1 MAIERMK
8 LLSITGREEL
18 IDSFITKYLLE
29 SGMQTEN
36 ATKVF
41 EKGWKLKN
49 FEYDNQARELS
60 KKCTK
65 LLDFLDIRYKEE
77 ETDERII
84 SSLEE
89 IDQRIELI
97 QDEIDKV
104 EGEINTRKEEL
115 KKIDEKEKILQNA
128 KNLDIDITR
137 LYDLDYMSFRYGKIS
152 KENLEKLERSIREL
166 DAFVVPVNEKDE
178 DVWIVCIVTKELKVK
193 IDSYLNLYKFE
204 RIWFPDDIKG
214 NPKELL
220 SELENER
227 YEIAYD
233 IESKSTFKATLRDKY
248 EDELKDLLK
257 QINLYLKIN
266 AVKKYMAHDENGLFY
281 IVGWIPTS
289 ELKELLPKLSKER
302 DLRYVVK
309 SHDEVAT
316 LPPTKLKNM
325 KIFKPFEEIV
335 KMYGIPNYNEND
347 PTVFVAITAFL
358 MFGFMFGDIGH
369 GLIFFI
375 IGLWMARKKMA
386 LGPVFSAGGISS
398 MIFGLLYGSVFG
410 LEDVIPALLIRPMDN
425 IQTMLILG
433 IAFGV
438 IMIITT
444 MFLNIRNGLKQ
455 KDDEKI
461 YFDTNGFAGLIF
473 YIAVLII
480 AIYYLISGKMLAS
493 GIVLSIFVII
503 PLLAIMFKQNLAKM
517 FFKKKIKEESS
528 MSEKVFE
535 IIEVLLSFMSNTI
548 SFVRVSAF
556 AINHVGLS
564 LAVYV
569 LSSMATGAGNLL
581 IVLIGNA
588 LIIVLEGLIVSIQVL
603 RLEFYELFSRFYSG
617 DGREYEPLR
626 EKIS

>member
-233 IESKSTFKATLRDKY
+233 IESKSTFKATVRDKY

-289 ELKELLPKLSKER
+289 ELKELLPKLSKEK

-517 FFKKKIKEESS
+517 IFKKKIKEESS

-548 SFVRVSAF
+548 SFVRVAAF

>member
-36 ATKVF
+36 AAKVF

-60 KKCTK
+60 KTCTK
-65 LLDFLDIRYKEE
+65 LLDFLEIRYKEE

-89 IDQRIELI
+89 IDQRLELI
-97 QDEIDKV
+97 QGEIDKV

-115 KKIDEKEKILQNA
+115 KNIDEKEKILQNA
-128 KNLDIDITR
+128 KDLDIDITR

-178 DVWIVCIVTKELKVK
+178 DVWIVCIVTKELKAK

-233 IESKSTFKATLRDKY
+233 IESKSTFKATVRDKY

-289 ELKELLPKLSKER
+289 ELKELLPKLSKEQ

-548 SFVRVSAF
+548 SFVRVAAF